1 MEGFNFSHPL
11 QIRWNDMDALGHVN
25 NAVYVSYI
33 EIARGAFI
41 NQVCPAWDWNKNIFL
56 IANINVDYHK
66 ELIITAKNPKVHVR
80 TAKTGNKSFTLEF
93 AITSEI
99 DHREVVHVTASSVQ
113 IMFNPITRETI
124 EMESWIKEALLT
136 FDSVMV

>member
-1 MEGFNFSHPL
+1 
-11 QIRWNDMDALGHVN
+11 MDALGHVN

-41 NQVCPAWDWNKNIFL
+41 NQACPTWDWNKNIFL

-66 ELIITAKNPKVHVR
+66 ELIITAKNPRVHVR

-93 AITSEI
+93 AITSEV
-99 DHREVVHVTASSVQ
+99 DNQEVVHVTASSVQ

-124 EMESWIKEALLT
+124 EMESWIKEALLA
-136 FDSVMV
+136 FDSVLV